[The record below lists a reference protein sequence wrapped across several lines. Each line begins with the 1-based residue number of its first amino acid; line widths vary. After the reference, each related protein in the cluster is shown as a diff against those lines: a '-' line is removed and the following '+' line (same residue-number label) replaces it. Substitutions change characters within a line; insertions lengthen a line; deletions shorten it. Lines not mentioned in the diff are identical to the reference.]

1 MSVQNDRIAV
11 LKGMREAL
19 RLQRNLGLD
28 KEPYR
33 SQRIDVFDC
42 ISRVGATLMFQPM
55 DKLLGAYLS
64 EEGNA
69 GIILNSQRP
78 LGMQRFT
85 AAHELGHFQ
94 LKHQS
99 SADGESMLRRG
110 PVASDFYSKDVPGQE
125 READAFA
132 SYFLLPDY
140 LVKEQKAL
148 QKWTNSDI
156 SNPLTIYQASLR
168 FGSSYKATVHAL
180 TRMKLVNGSSRKTL
194 LAAKPAD
201 IKRHLLSD
209 FPLETTKQMDVWHLT
224 EKDEGAVIE
233 AGRNDLF
240 IFRLTENS
248 GSGYIW
254 TFDEL
259 QNAGFVILRDGRES
273 ADTTKIGSSTVRQV
287 LTKAEHPSHTTLK
300 LRECRPWDP
309 GDSSRTFTFHYN
321 TASSYEPGLYEQ
333 QREVLL
339 SSQ

>member
-1 MSVQNDRIAV
+1 MSRKNDRISV

-19 RLQRNLGLD
+19 RLQRNLGLH
-28 KEPYR
+28 KEPSR
-33 SQRIDVFDC
+33 SQRVDVFDC

-99 SADGESMLRRG
+99 SADGENMLRRG
-110 PVASDFYSKDVPGQE
+110 PIPTDHYSKDVPGQE

-140 LVKEQKAL
+140 LVKGQKEL
-148 QKWTNSDI
+148 QKWSI
-156 SNPLTIYQASLR
+156 SELANPLTIYQASLR
-168 FGSSYKATVHAL
+168 FGASYKATVHAL
-180 TRMKLVNGSSRKTL
+180 TRMNLVKGNDRKIL
-194 LAAKPAD
+194 LEAKPAD
-201 IKRHLLSD
+201 MKRHLLSD
-209 FPLETTKQMDVWHLT
+209 FSLKTTRQLDVWHLT

-233 AGRNDLF
+233 AGRDDLF
-240 IFRLTENS
+240 ILRLPENS
-248 GSGYIW
+248 ASGYIW

-259 QNAGFVILRDGRES
+259 QDAGFVILRDGRES
-273 ADTTKIGSSTVRQV
+273 ADVNKIGASTVRQV
-287 LTKAEHPSHTTLK
+287 LTQAEHPSHTTLK
-300 LRECRPWDP
+300 FRECRPWAP
-309 GDSSRTFTFHYN
+309 HDSPRTFTLHYN
-321 TASSYEPGLYEQ
+321 TTSSYEPGLYEQ
-333 QREVLL
+333 QREELL
-339 SSQ
+339 GTQ